1 MSASLPEAMDIET
14 TQQIEE
20 DLSITLLERR
30 KRLHVLA
37 TEINNWEDQETKKYE
52 RKRIQIFQFH
62 DLKNVCYFFTAQIT
76 WKQYQHHHR
85 IQTCPPHRF
94 SRLTAR
100 CQQTTTAFTH
110 QKASR

>member
-52 RKRIQIFQFH
+52 RKRI
-62 DLKNVCYFFTAQIT
+62 
-76 WKQYQHHHR
+76 
-85 IQTCPPHRF
+85 
-94 SRLTAR
+94 
-100 CQQTTTAFTH
+100 
-110 QKASR
+110 

>member
-1 MSASLPEAMDIET
+1 VSASLPEAMDIET

-52 RKRIQIFQFH
+52 RKRIRIFQFH
-62 DLKNVCYFFTAQIT
+62 DLKNVCYFVISLQPKLLGNNIN
-76 WKQYQHHHR
+76 
-85 IQTCPPHRF
+85 
-94 SRLTAR
+94 
-100 CQQTTTAFTH
+100 TTTKSKRALH
-110 QKASR
+110 IDSLV

>member
-1 MSASLPEAMDIET
+1 VSTSLPEAMDIET

-52 RKRIQIFQFH
+52 RESITICQFH
-62 DLKNVCYFFTAQIT
+62 DLKMHVISLQPKLLRNNIN
-76 WKQYQHHHR
+76 
-85 IQTCPPHRF
+85 
-94 SRLTAR
+94 
-100 CQQTTTAFTH
+100 TTTKSKRAIH
-110 QKASR
+110 IDSLI